1 MMHPAHP
8 DRELFCPR
16 CMQARA
22 ASWRTELEEH
32 EIHGIT
38 VASHDT
44 HYVCTACGEE
54 LDDPDVDDSMVAVYD
69 EYRRISRT
77 LSPAEVRRI
86 RERSGLS
93 QVAFATLLGMSPATI
108 NMFEHGS
115 PIAIKE
121 DCMLRMAA
129 MPGAIEMLIRLHG
142 DRLRP
147 RQLPRGWRPGP
158 RPGSAPRKA

>member
-1 MMHPAHP
+1 
-8 DRELFCPR
+8 
-16 CMQARA
+16 MQ
-22 ASWRTELEEH
+22 
-32 EIHGIT
+32 
-38 VASHDT
+38 
-44 HYVCTACGEE
+44 
-54 LDDPDVDDSMVAVYD
+54 
-69 EYRRISRT
+69 
-77 LSPAEVRRI
+77 RI